1 MYLSS
6 LGDIVAIREMSLT
19 DEQGIASK
27 AQVLIGAPKCF
38 PDSTDYYCPFQI
50 LGLGDEEIRYAGGVD
65 GIQALQL
72 VMSMIGAILR
82 FRSENTAGT
91 LRWEAG
97 NSEGDFGFPVDQ

>member
-1 MYLSS
+1 MYLTS
-6 LGDIVAIREMSLT
+6 LGDIVAVRELSLI
-19 DEQGIASK
+19 DEQGINSK
-27 AQVLIGAPKCF
+27 VQVLIGAPRCF

-50 LGLGDEEIRYAGGVD
+50 VGLGDEEIRYAGGVD

-72 VMSMIGAILR
+72 VMPMIGAILR
-82 FRSENTAGT
+82 FRSENVAIT